1 MTRKRKKGGRSRPE
15 RRDLF
20 HRKRGAEPRPPMSWF
35 SACMKQ
41 LGLFLRRNWVSV
53 KGGLIFAGCI
63 LLFMFAYSKLMD
75 AELLKPYCAFI
86 ASSTGFVLSLLG
98 IKIQVVSTM
107 LSSMDFSMGII
118 DICTGIVPMAILAS
132 AVLAYPCTM
141 SEKGIG
147 IALGIVVL
155 FVLNLVRTV
164 SLFLVGTYLPSVF
177 DTVHYVVWQSLMIL
191 LAIGVWLF
199 WMEKMIRVAPR

>member
-1 MTRKRKKGGRSRPE
+1 
-15 RRDLF
+15 
-20 HRKRGAEPRPPMSWF
+20 
-35 SACMKQ
+35 
-41 LGLFLRRNWVSV
+41 
-53 KGGLIFAGCI
+53 
-63 LLFMFAYSKLMD
+63 
-75 AELLKPYCAFI
+75 
-86 ASSTGFVLSLLG
+86 
-98 IKIQVVSTM
+98 
-107 LSSMDFSMGII
+107 
-118 DICTGIVPMAILAS
+118 
-132 AVLAYPCTM
+132 VLAYPCTM